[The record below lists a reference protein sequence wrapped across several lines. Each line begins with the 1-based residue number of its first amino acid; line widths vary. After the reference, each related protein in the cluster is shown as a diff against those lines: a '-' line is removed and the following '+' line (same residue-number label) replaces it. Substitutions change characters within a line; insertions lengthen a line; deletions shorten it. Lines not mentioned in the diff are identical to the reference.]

1 MSDDVESLKKQL
13 AETKAELRRTRYVY
27 TRLVNG
33 LNAQLSLPK
42 RLVGYQLLEAVAEA
56 LGERRRKKSKGQ
68 AT

>member
-33 LNAQLSLPK
+33 LNAQLSLSK

-56 LGERRRKKSKGQ
+56 LGERRRKKRK
-68 AT
+68 